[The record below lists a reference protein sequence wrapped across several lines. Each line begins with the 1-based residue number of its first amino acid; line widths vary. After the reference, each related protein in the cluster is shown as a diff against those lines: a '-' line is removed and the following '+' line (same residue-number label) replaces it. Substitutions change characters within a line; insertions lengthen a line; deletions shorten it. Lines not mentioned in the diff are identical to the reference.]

1 MRTVSLDEA
10 FLDLVTAD
18 DDLVRAEF
26 DALIAAS
33 WDAPPPPPPAVP
45 APADRPPGWPAP
57 RGPEPVRRAGR
68 LVPARRPTRQ
78 RSPPQRQV
86 MPNR

>member
-1 MRTVSLDEA
+1 MRTGTVDEV
-10 FLDLVTAD
+10 FLDLVAND

-45 APADRPPGWPAP
+45 APADRPPGWP
-57 RGPEPVRRAGR
+57 EPSPAEPAR
-68 LVPARRPTRQ
+68 LADRHVPARRPTRQ
-78 RSPPQRQV
+78 RSPPVRD
-86 MPNR
+86 RR

>member
-1 MRTVSLDEA
+1 MLTETVDEV
-10 FLDLVTAD
+10 FLDLVTHD

-57 RGPEPVRRAGR
+57 GPTDPPRLADRSVPVS
-68 LVPARRPTRQ
+68 RPIRQ
-78 RSPPQRQV
+78 RSPPVRAG
-86 MPNR
+86 R